1 MLVEKRKGITR
12 DVVAKKFGK
21 TKYGLFSI
29 FYNKRKNKEQNK
41 EQNVTPFAVFASRVV
56 MNCPPEFV
64 DFMLKDENFKN
75 GGDKAIVKKEF

>member
-29 FYNKRKNKEQNK
+29 FYNKRKNKEQN
-41 EQNVTPFAVFASRVV
+41 VIPFAVFASRVV